1 MKKFGMGLFVVWFGL
16 LSATLASAEIREA
29 AHVPW
34 SGYWWPH
41 TQGGLGTGRG
51 YYGSPAPIEK
61 YEWLTRGASPGPLR
75 DWYLQNHFDPD
86 APHWYGLCYE
96 WAQAAAFE
104 AIEFWPSVENNIL
117 FRVGDKKGLT
127 TLAHEENL
135 EEAAHGQYP
144 EVFHYW
150 LLQRI
155 GEEGRPFMADLDPGE
170 EVWSYPIFKYE
181 MDSSVAGTRES
192 VRTTVWYA
200 DNDVSP
206 DFMGAKTRR
215 ATYTYDL
222 LLDAAGRIVGGEW
235 TGVSRKDHP
244 KRLAVPLVPFSRAPE
259 LDYMEVR
266 RIAEAQDDELERGE
280 AVADAPPGTHYLVL
294 MDPDHYRIDARP
306 GNTVSLEIDKLPG
319 SLRDPEI
326 AVFDGDGAAVQTGT
340 ASSNRP
346 FSFIAADANP
356 PYTISLTQEDYGDP
370 NLYTLTVDVRRRFV
384 AHVPYLPWAGL
395 WSGFALTNASETPVE
410 GLHLVSLDASG
421 KPVQTLSGPETLP
434 AGGKRM
440 FTFGELPYRDHE
452 RERTDRLMATADSP
466 FEVVNLLGG
475 NGMANLS
482 DGANRAASRLV
493 LPDTAGGGIGDV
505 RSVFGMVINPS
516 PDRTAAV
523 RLRVF
528 AETGVPHS
536 ETEMDLPPGEKMTI
550 SAGGPPF
557 FSLPEGGW
565 IEAATDPE
573 TPILAFQYAR
583 ARAELEALFGLK
595 PVDGQAVVPHVT
607 LAGSSWETRLTL
619 INLSDEDNEIVLSA
633 MAEADGASDVVVSL
647 LPREKRRLELGP
659 LFGRGPGDPLFRSTV
674 SVTGGAAFSGMFS
687 YRRGPGGDSADF
699 PLMDAARVKS
709 ELVLP
714 HCPGQGNWWTG
725 LALANPGAFPAQ
737 VRVLPHDAEGRPVAG
752 AETEVFIE
760 SGRYFLSTTG
770 AMFGDAADRVAYV
783 IFRPANPANHL
794 MGLYLYGNVEEG
806 APGTGMLT
814 GGAL

>member
-1 MKKFGMGLFVVWFGL
+1 MNKFGMGMSVVLIVLFAVL
-16 LSATLASAEIREA
+16 PAAAEIREA

-34 SGYWWPH
+34 SGHWWPH
-41 TQGGLGTGRG
+41 TQGGLGTGRD
-51 YYGSPAPIEK
+51 YYGAPAPIEK
-61 YEWLTRGASPGPLR
+61 YEWLTRGASSGPLR

-86 APHWYGLCYE
+86 APYWYGLCYE

-104 AIEFWPSVENNIL
+104 DIEFWPSVENNIL
-117 FRVGDKKGLT
+117 FRVGDKKGLM

-155 GEEGRPFMADLDPGE
+155 GEEERPFMADLDPGE
-170 EVWSYPIFKYE
+170 EVWSYPIFKFE

-200 DNDVSP
+200 DNDVHP

-222 LLDAAGRIVGGEW
+222 VLDAAGRIVGGEW

-266 RIAEAQDDELERGE
+266 RIAEARDDEWERGGDVVE
-280 AVADAPPGTHYLVL
+280 APPGTHYLVL
-294 MDPDHYRIDARP
+294 MDPDHYRIHAQSGDA
-306 GNTVSLEIDKLPG
+306 VSLEVAKLPG
-319 SLRDPEI
+319 SLQDPEI
-326 AVFDGDGAAVQTGT
+326 SVFDGDGAAVQTGT

-346 FSFIAADANP
+346 FSFIATDANP

-384 AHVPYLPWAGL
+384 AHVPYLPRAGL
-395 WSGFALTNASETPVE
+395 WSGFALTNAADTPVE
-410 GLHLVSLDASG
+410 GVHLVSLDASG

-440 FTFGELPYRDHE
+440 FTFDELPYRDHE
-452 RERTDRLMATADSP
+452 QGRTDRLMVTADSP
-466 FEVVNLLGG
+466 LNVVNLLGG

-482 DGANRAASRLV
+482 EGANRAGSRLV
-493 LPDTAGGGIGDV
+493 LPDTVGGGIGV
-505 RSVFGMVINPS
+505 RSVSGTVINPS
-516 PDRTAAV
+516 LDRTAVV
-523 RLRVF
+523 RLRIF
-528 AETGVPHS
+528 TATGVPHS
-536 ETEMDLPPGEKMTI
+536 ETEIGLPPGEKITI
-550 SAGGPPF
+550 SAGGAPF

-565 IEAATDPE
+565 VEAVSDPD

-583 ARAELEALFGLK
+583 DRAELETLFGLK

-607 LAGSSWETRLTL
+607 LAGGPWETRLTL
-619 INLSDEDNEIVLSA
+619 INLSDEANEIVLSA
-633 MAEADGASDVVVSL
+633 MAEADGASNAVVSL
-647 LPREKRRLELGP
+647 FPREKRSLELGA

-674 SVTGGAAFSGMFS
+674 SVSGGAAFSGMFS
-687 YRRGPGGDSADF
+687 YRLGSGGDSADF
-699 PLMDAARVKS
+699 PLMGADQVKP

-714 HCPGQGNWWTG
+714 HCPGKGNWWTG
-725 LALANPGAFPAQ
+725 LAVANPGAFPAR
-737 VRVLPHDAEGRPVAG
+737 VRVLPHDAEGRPIVD

-760 SGRYFLSTTG
+760 PGRYFLSTPG
-770 AMFGDAADRVAYV
+770 ALFAEVANRVAFV
-783 IFRPANPANHL
+783 VFRPANPANHL
-794 MGLYLYGNVEEG
+794 MGLYLYGNLEG
-806 APGTGMLT
+806 GGPRTGMFT

>member
-1 MKKFGMGLFVVWFGL
+1 MSVVLIVLFAVL
-16 LSATLASAEIREA
+16 PAAAEIREA

-34 SGYWWPH
+34 SGHWWPH
-41 TQGGLGTGRG
+41 TQGGLGTGRD
-51 YYGSPAPIEK
+51 YYGAPAPIEK

-75 DWYLQNHFDPD
+75 DWYLQNHFDPE

-117 FRVGDKKGLT
+117 FRVGDKKGLM

-170 EVWSYPIFKYE
+170 EVWSYPIFKFE

-200 DNDVSP
+200 DNDVHP

-244 KRLAVPLVPFSRAPE
+244 KRLAVPLVPLSRAPE

-266 RIAEAQDDELERGE
+266 RIAEARDDEWERGE
-280 AVADAPPGTHYLVL
+280 AVVDAPPGTHYLVL
-294 MDPDHYRIDARP
+294 MDPDHYRIHAQSGDA
-306 GNTVSLEIDKLPG
+306 VSLEVAKLPG
-319 SLRDPEI
+319 SLQDPEI
-326 AVFDGDGAAVQTGT
+326 SVFDGDGVAVQIGS
-340 ASSNRP
+340 ASSNQP
-346 FSFIAADANP
+346 FSFIVGDANP

-384 AHVPYLPWAGL
+384 AHVPFLPGAGL
-395 WSGFALTNASETPVE
+395 WSGFALTNPAETQVE
-410 GLHLVSLDASG
+410 GLHLVSVDSSG

-440 FTFGELPYRDHE
+440 FTFTELPYRDHE
-452 RERTDRLMATADSP
+452 RERTDRLIVTADAP
-466 FEVVNLLGG
+466 LEVVNLLGG

-493 LPDTAGGGIGDV
+493 LPDTVGGGIGV
-505 RSVFGMVINPS
+505 RSVSGTVVNPS
-516 PDRTAAV
+516 LDRTAAV
-523 RLRVF
+523 HLRVF
-528 AETGVPHS
+528 TATGVPHS
-536 ETEMDLPPGEKMTI
+536 ETEIGLPPGEKMTI
-550 SAGGPPF
+550 SAGGAPF

-565 IEAATDPE
+565 IEAVADPD

-583 ARAELEALFGLK
+583 DRAELETLFGLK

-607 LAGSSWETRLTL
+607 LGGGPWETRLTL
-619 INLSDEDNEIVLSA
+619 INLSDEANEIVLSA
-633 MAEADGASDVVVSL
+633 MAEADGASNAVVSL
-647 LPREKRRLELGP
+647 FPREKRSLELGA

-674 SVTGGAAFSGMFS
+674 SVSGGAAFSGMFS
-687 YRRGPGGDSADF
+687 YRRGSGGDSADF
-699 PLMDAARVKS
+699 PLMGADLVKP

-714 HCPGQGNWWTG
+714 HCPGKGNWWTG
-725 LALANPGAFPAQ
+725 LAVANPGTFPAR
-737 VRVLPHDAEGRPVAG
+737 VRVLPHDAEGRPMAG

-760 SGRYFLSTTG
+760 PGRYFLSTAG
-770 AMFGDAADRVAYV
+770 ALFADAANRVAYV
-783 IFRPANPANHL
+783 VFRPADPANHL
-794 MGLYLYGNVEEG
+794 MGLYLYGNLDEG
-806 APGTGMLT
+806 GPETGMFT